1 MKILI
6 IGSGGRE
13 HALAWKLSQEA
24 EVHAAPGNPGM
35 VACAECHD
43 VPVTD
48 HYGLVG
54 LARKLAVDLV
64 VVGPE
69 NPLIDGLADTMRTIG
84 LNVFGPGK
92 DGAQLEG
99 SKAFSKKLMHD
110 SYVPT
115 AAYKICTD
123 PQSAVS
129 FVRELAAEGKN
140 VAVKASGAAFGK
152 GVVVCA
158 SAEDAEE
165 AVEMMLVKKEFLE
178 AGETIIVEER
188 LYGQEF
194 SMLSLCTDGGFLTL
208 PLAQDYKRAGNG
220 DTGLNTG
227 GMGSYSPVNWV
238 SPEVARQTEEKV
250 VAPILGALQ
259 ERSIPFRGM
268 LFSGLLV
275 QDRVPYCLEYNV
287 RFGDPE
293 TQSVMARLG
302 KGLADALL
310 ACAKGEQIPDIEV
323 LDRAAVTVV
332 LASKGYPSKYPKGV
346 PITVPPT
353 FGPNATAFH
362 AGTAAVGGQLV
373 TDGGRV
379 MAVTGWGNTAEEA
392 RLHAYEAVS
401 KVSFDGMHYRTDIGD
416 I

>member
-1 MKILI
+1 MKVLI

-24 EVHAAPGNPGM
+24 EVHVAPGNPGM
-35 VACAECHD
+35 VACAECHV

-69 NPLIDGLADTMRTIG
+69 NPLIDGLADTMRTVG
-84 LNVFGPGK
+84 LNVFGPGR

-99 SKAFSKKLMHD
+99 SKAFAKTLMREA
-110 SYVPT
+110 YVPT
-115 AAYKICTD
+115 AAYRICTD
-123 PQSAVS
+123 PQSAIQ
-129 FVRELAAEGKN
+129 FVRDLASEGKN

-188 LYGQEF
+188 LYGREF
-194 SMLSLCTDGGFLTL
+194 SLLSLCTDGGFLSL
-208 PLAQDYKRAGNG
+208 PLAQDYKRVGNG

-227 GMGSYSPVNWV
+227 GMGSYSPLDWV
-238 SPEVARQTEEKV
+238 PDDMVRQTEERV
-250 VAPILGALQ
+250 VAPILGVLA
-259 ERSIPFRGM
+259 ERSIPFRGT

-275 QDRVPYCLEYNV
+275 QDGLPYCLEYNV

-293 TQSVMARLG
+293 TQSIMARLG
-302 KGLADALL
+302 KGLGAALL
-310 ACAKGEQIPDIEV
+310 ACAKGEPIPDIEV
-323 LDRAAVTVV
+323 LDRSAVTVV
-332 LASKGYPSKYPKGV
+332 LASQGYPGKYPKGL
-346 PITVPPT
+346 PIEMPSDL
-353 FGPNATAFH
+353 GPNAVAFH
-362 AGTAAVGGQLV
+362 AGTSRKDGQLV
-373 TDGGRV
+373 TGGGRV
-379 MAVTGWGNTAEEA
+379 LAVTGWGGTTEEA
-392 RLHAYEAVS
+392 RLHAYEAVNR
-401 KVSFDGMHYRTDIGD
+401 VSFEGMHYRTDIGE

>member
-6 IGSGGRE
+6 VGSGGRE

-24 EVHAAPGNPGM
+24 EVHVAPGNPGI
-35 VACAECHD
+35 AGCAECHP

-48 HYGLVG
+48 HLGLVG

-64 VVGPE
+64 LIGPE
-69 NPLIDGLADTMRTIG
+69 NPLIDGLADTMRMIG

-92 DGAQLEG
+92 DGSQLEG
-99 SKAFSKKLMHD
+99 SKAFSKKLMQD
-110 SYVPT
+110 AYVPT

-123 PQSAVS
+123 PNSAIS
-129 FVRELAAEGKN
+129 FVRDLASQGKN

-158 SAEDAEE
+158 SAEDAEL
-165 AVEMMLVKKEFLE
+165 AIEMMLVKKEFLE

-188 LYGQEF
+188 LYGKEF
-194 SMLSLCTDGGFLTL
+194 SLLSLCTDKGFLSL
-208 PLAQDYKRAGNG
+208 PLAQDYKRIGTG

-227 GMGSYSPVNWV
+227 GMGSYSPLPWV
-238 SPEVARQTEEKV
+238 PEHIAKQTEQRV
-250 VAPILGALQ
+250 VSPILGALQ
-259 ERSIPFRGM
+259 ARGIQFRGI

-275 QDRVPYCLEYNV
+275 EQGVPICLEYNV

-293 TQSVMARLG
+293 TQSIMARIG
-302 KGLADALL
+302 SGFAAALL
-310 ACAKGEQIPDIEV
+310 ACAKGEAIPDVEI

-332 LASKGYPSKYPKGV
+332 LASKGYPSKYVKGV
-346 PITVPPT
+346 PITLPNDL
-353 FGPNATAFH
+353 GPNAIAFH
-362 AGTAAVGGQLV
+362 SGTSVVDGQLV

-379 MAVTGWGNTAEEA
+379 LAITGWGEGLEQA

-401 KVSFDGMHYRTDIGD
+401 KVSFEGMQFRTDICES
-416 I
+416 

>member
-24 EVHAAPGNPGM
+24 EVHVAPGNPGM
-35 VACAECHD
+35 VACAELHD

-48 HYGLVG
+48 HYGLVA
-54 LARKLAVDLV
+54 LARKLSVDLV
-64 VVGPE
+64 LVGPE
-69 NPLIDGLADTMRTIG
+69 NPLIDGLADTMRTVG

-99 SKAFSKKLMHD
+99 SKAFSKTLMHD
-110 SYVPT
+110 AYVPT

-123 PQSAVS
+123 PQSAIA
-129 FVRELAAEGKN
+129 FVRELASEGKN

-188 LYGQEF
+188 LYGKEF
-194 SMLSLCTDGGFLTL
+194 SMLSLCTDRGFLSL

-227 GMGSYSPVNWV
+227 GMGSYSPLAWV
-238 SPEVARQTEEKV
+238 SPDVVRRTEERV
-250 VAPILGALQ
+250 VAPILGALE

-275 QDRVPYCLEYNV
+275 QEGTPYCLEYNV

-310 ACAKGEQIPDIEV
+310 ACAKGQPVPDVEV

-346 PITVPPT
+346 PIDLPGNLGSSAV
-353 FGPNATAFH
+353 AFH
-362 AGTAAVGGQLV
+362 AGTSVIDGQLV

-379 MAVTGWGNTAEEA
+379 LAITGWGTTVEDA
-392 RLHAYEAVS
+392 RLHVYEAVS
-401 KVSFDGMHYRTDIGD
+401 KVSFEGMHYRTDIGEV
-416 I
+416 

>member
-24 EVHAAPGNPGM
+24 EVHVAPGNPGM
-35 VACAECHD
+35 VACAECHPI
-43 VPVTD
+43 PVTD
-48 HYGLVG
+48 QYGLVA
-54 LARKLAVDLV
+54 LARKLNVDLV

-69 NPLIDGLADTMRTIG
+69 NPLIDGLADTMRTVG
-84 LNVFGPGK
+84 MNVFGPGR

-99 SKAFSKKLMHD
+99 SKAFAKTLMKD
-110 SYVPT
+110 AYVPT

-123 PQSAVS
+123 PQSAIQ
-129 FVRELAAEGKN
+129 FVRDLASEGKN

-165 AVEMMLVKKEFLE
+165 AVEMMLIKKEFLE

-188 LYGQEF
+188 LYGKEF

-238 SPEVARQTEEKV
+238 SPELAKMTEERV
-250 VAPILGALQ
+250 VAPILGAMQ
-259 ERSIPFRGM
+259 ERSIPFRGV

-275 QDRVPYCLEYNV
+275 QDRTPYCLEYNV

-293 TQSVMARLG
+293 TQSIMARVG
-302 KGLADALL
+302 KGLAAALL
-310 ACAKGEQIPDIEV
+310 ACAKGEPVPDVEV

-332 LASKGYPSKYPKGV
+332 LASPGYPSKYPKGS
-346 PITVPPT
+346 PISLPADL
-353 FGPNATAFH
+353 GPNAVAFH
-362 AGTAAVGGQLV
+362 AGTGVIDGQLV

-379 MAVTGWGNTAEEA
+379 LAVTGWGATGEDA

-401 KVSFDGMHYRTDIGD
+401 KISFEGMHYRSDIGEA
-416 I
+416 

>member
-1 MKILI
+1 MKILVV
-6 IGSGGRE
+6 GSGGRE

-35 VACAECHD
+35 VACAECHP
-43 VPVTD
+43 VPVSD

-69 NPLIDGLADTMRTIG
+69 NPLIDGLADTMRTVG

-99 SKAFSKKLMHD
+99 SKAFAKTLMREA
-110 SYVPT
+110 YVPT
-115 AAYKICTD
+115 AAYRICTD
-123 PQSAVS
+123 PQSAIQ
-129 FVRELAAEGKN
+129 FVRQLASEGKN

-158 SAEDAEE
+158 SAEDAEQ
-165 AVEMMLVKKEFLE
+165 AIEMMLVKKEFLE
-178 AGETIIVEER
+178 AGETIVVEER
-188 LYGQEF
+188 LYGREF
-194 SMLSLCTDGGFLTL
+194 SLLSLCTDGGFLSL
-208 PLAQDYKRAGNG
+208 PLAQDYKRVGDG

-227 GMGSYSPVNWV
+227 GMGSYSPLEWV
-238 SPEVARQTEEKV
+238 SEQLRKQTEERV
-250 VAPILGALQ
+250 VAPILGALA
-259 ERSIPFRGM
+259 ERSIPFRGT

-275 QDRVPYCLEYNV
+275 QDGVPYCLEYNV

-302 KGLADALL
+302 KGLAAALL
-310 ACAKGEQIPDIEV
+310 ACAKGEPIPDVEV

-332 LASKGYPSKYPKGV
+332 LASQGYPGKYPKGL
-346 PITVPPT
+346 PITLPPDL
-353 FGPNATAFH
+353 GPNAVAFH
-362 AGTAAVGGQLV
+362 AGTAVKDGQLV

-379 MAVTGWGNTAEEA
+379 LAVTAWGSDVEQA

-401 KVSFDGMHYRTDIGD
+401 KIHFEGMHYRTDIAD